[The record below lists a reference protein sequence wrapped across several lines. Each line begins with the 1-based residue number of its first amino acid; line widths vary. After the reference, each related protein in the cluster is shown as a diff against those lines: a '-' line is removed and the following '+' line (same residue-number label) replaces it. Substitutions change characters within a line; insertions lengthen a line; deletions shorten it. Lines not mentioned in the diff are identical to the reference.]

1 MKVADEIYFLKDD
14 ERNKILD
21 TMWDDMGTSDG
32 IRKEIFSLAKDLP
45 KTGRLSYGSKY
56 MEPYVGRV
64 DKIIGMLLGYDGRV
78 RRADNRFYRE
88 LEKREMASI
97 FHHN

>member
-1 MKVADEIYFLKDD
+1 MSK
-14 ERNKILD
+14 NKIFD

-32 IRKEIFSLAKDLP
+32 IRKEIFSLANDLS
-45 KTGRLSYGSKY
+45 KTGRLSYGSKD

-64 DKIIGMLLGYDGRV
+64 DKIIGMLLGYDVRV

-88 LEKREMASI
+88 LEKREMDSI
-97 FHHN
+97 FHHD

>member
-1 MKVADEIYFLKDD
+1 MSE
-14 ERNKILD
+14 NKIFD

-32 IRKEIFSLAKDLP
+32 IRKELFSLATDLP
-45 KTGRLSYGSKY
+45 KTGRLFYGSKD
-56 MEPYVGRV
+56 MEPYVRSV

-88 LEKREMASI
+88 LEKREMDSI
-97 FHHN
+97 FHHD

>member
-1 MKVADEIYFLKDD
+1 M
-14 ERNKILD
+14 
-21 TMWDDMGTSDG
+21 MWDDMGTSDG

-45 KTGRLSYGSKY
+45 KTGRLSYGSKD

-78 RRADNRFYRE
+78 RRAGNRFYRE